1 MDWTQGKHLF
11 ELPRKGASRTGDN
24 WDVYFVDSRYDAPAQ
39 RSVKRKES
47 GQITLQCE
55 ETQYIFT
62 SVEAPSEV
70 HWYESSLDRRVKLL
84 AKDLQFNYF
93 YIDQLRY
100 NEETPDYRFFKGTKG
115 NMRLMDVIDASIQY
129 DEIHI
134 LTTEG
139 VFKMKGD
146 EGTWTQNPIEKSTS
160 TSLENMNI
168 SQNARFIYTELGAYP
183 TNLLGTPCDIQWL
196 GSK

>member
-1 MDWTQGKHLF
+1 M
-11 ELPRKGASRTGDN
+11 
-24 WDVYFVDSRYDAPAQ
+24 
-39 RSVKRKES
+39 
-47 GQITLQCE
+47 
-55 ETQYIFT
+55 
-62 SVEAPSEV
+62 
-70 HWYESSLDRRVKLL
+70 
-84 AKDLQFNYF
+84 
-93 YIDQLRY
+93 
-100 NEETPDYRFFKGTKG
+100 
-115 NMRLMDVIDASIQY
+115 MR
-129 DEIHI
+129 IHI

-196 GSK
+196 SSK